1 MENNKEILSSSIS
14 DLPLGN
20 EIRDIC
26 KQHGIKNLDGLLE
39 ISDYDMIHKLG
50 FSYHAVME
58 LYGYLQFHGLGN
70 LMENSGKKTET
81 A

>member
-14 DLPLGN
+14 DLPLDN
-20 EIRDIC
+20 EIRNIC

-58 LYGYLQFHGLGN
+58 LYGYLQLHGLN
-70 LMENSGKKTET
+70 DLMENSGARTET

>member
-1 MENNKEILSSSIS
+1 MRNYKEILTCSIS

-20 EIRDIC
+20 EIRNIC
-26 KQHGIKNLDGLLE
+26 NQHGIKNLDGLLE

-58 LYGYLQFHGLGN
+58 LYGYLQLHGLGD
-70 LMENSGKKTET
+70 LMENSGKKTEI